1 MRDTQVPV
9 LCRELCS
16 DYFKPSQ
23 LKQILRSNVKPVRR
37 GSVIN
42 YSANQGLPRRTRSSK
57 SSDASNTP
65 QTQRNLLQ
73 ETVNT
78 IHFQA
83 TDSCLFKYQPP
94 AQMLWKTE
102 NNTFFSHYILTWVWR
117 EVKRPEFLFREYFF
131 LTCGHC
137 VTNQTNLSSWWETR
151 HCSSS
156 SSSFSSSSFILCGCR
171 ISTGLWSE
179 AVRLLKLLWHS
190 SFSQNKCRRYL
201 QRTK

>member
-1 MRDTQVPV
+1 MHKRDQKSHCKSADVMKLVWDCGARKERHEGWKRGYVQHYINMRDTQVPV

-16 DYFKPSQ
+16 DYFKTSQ

-83 TDSCLFKYQPP
+83 TDSCLFEYQPP

-102 NNTFFSHYILTWVWR
+102 NNTFFCT
-117 EVKRPEFLFREYFF
+117 
-131 LTCGHC
+131 T
-137 VTNQTNLSSWWETR
+137 SWHECEGKWNAQ
-151 HCSSS
+151 
-156 SSSFSSSSFILCGCR
+156 SSFSGSISF
-171 ISTGLWSE
+171 
-179 AVRLLKLLWHS
+179 
-190 SFSQNKCRRYL
+190 
-201 QRTK
+201 